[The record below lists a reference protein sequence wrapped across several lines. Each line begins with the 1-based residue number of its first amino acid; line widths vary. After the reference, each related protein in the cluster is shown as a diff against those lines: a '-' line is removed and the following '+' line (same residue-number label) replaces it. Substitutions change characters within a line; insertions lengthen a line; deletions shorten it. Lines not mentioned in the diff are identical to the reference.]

1 MSNAIETREDYDLRL
16 NSRHPAV
23 AILQR
28 HYVDTVELRSRI
40 DHARNLIEAPYAA
53 RIQSLLAGLRE
64 ELAVI
69 TKLLQE
75 RLASLSPDYNHL
87 QRPHTE
93 SEQFWQLFRIDG
105 CDCSGHLEAL
115 LSGYVRYARATSDS
129 IALLQT
135 LGDEESVQLMN
146 TMFDAADR
154 SIWFLEF
161 YMEGLALRMDLERLP
176 EFAPTIGI

>member
-1 MSNAIETREDYDLRL
+1 MSNAIQDRVDYDLRL
-16 NSRHPAV
+16 NPHHHVV

-28 HYVDTVELRSRI
+28 QYVDTVELRSRI
-40 DHARNLIEAPYAA
+40 DHARNLIETPYAA
-53 RIQSLLAGLRE
+53 PVQSLLAGLRE
-64 ELAVI
+64 ELAVV

-75 RLASLSPDYNHL
+75 RLGSLSPDYTHL

-115 LSGYVRYARATSDS
+115 LCGYVRYARATSDS

-135 LGDEESVQLMN
+135 LGDEESVQLMQM
-146 TMFDAADR
+146 MFDAAD
-154 SIWFLEF
+154 SGIWFLEF